1 MLETHYE
8 RNLVVNNREIEHHGY
23 FVIEEVFQLINK
35 CLQDRKYHK
44 REKKAEDQVTDE
56 GYTVYVELRPYK
68 EKTHYVTLMI
78 KLRIHFNNVKN
89 VVRQANGSPKRYQQG
104 DVFIFMDAWFMT
116 EWEGRWGMSPLIF
129 FLKGA
134 INKLLY
140 TFPQEANYRNEAVE
154 DAAYLT
160 AKIKML
166 LRSYNEPEQALPSE
180 EDIRKR
186 VEEEIKATEASPGKK

>member
-23 FVIEEVFQLINK
+23 FVIEEVFHLINK
-35 CLQDRKYHK
+35 ALQDKKYHK
-44 REKKAEDQVTDE
+44 REKRAEDTVTDE
-56 GYTVYVELRPYK
+56 GYDVYVELRPYK
-68 EKTHYVTLMI
+68 EKTNYVTLMI
-78 KLRIHFNNVKN
+78 KLRIHFKNVKN
-89 VVRQANGSPKRYQQG
+89 VVRQVPGGPKRFQQG

-116 EWEGRWGMSPLIF
+116 EWEGRWGMSPVIF

-140 TFPQEANYRNEAVE
+140 VFPQEASYRNEAVE

-166 LRSYNEPEQALPSE
+166 LRSYNDPEQAFPTE
-180 EDIRKR
+180 EDVRKS
-186 VEEEIKATEASPGKK
+186 VEEEISKSKDA